1 MKKLKS
7 LICILGVVIMMSSI
21 NGCFFGGKDPD
32 ELRGDM
38 LKFVNEKYDMEFIPT
53 YFAMDDGVA
62 ELVVYP
68 KGGDRE
74 KDNFIVDWN
83 KNESTGKYEYTD
95 SYSAIM
101 MAPKYKEKIEELLK
115 PYFENYSV
123 EVRAEMC
130 VLPNDFGVNDD
141 FQKVLDRRIEYAP
154 HVFIKVA
161 HSSDSI
167 DEFNDKLDKLVD
179 DIADNSINGEILF
192 FYLKGTDLSVDTQ
205 DDNNNDVRK
214 YIRFTGVGE
223 KYHINKH

>member
-1 MKKLKS
+1 
-7 LICILGVVIMMSSI
+7 MMSSM
-21 NGCFFGGKDPD
+21 NGCFSSKQKPYT
-32 ELRGDM
+32 LKADM
-38 LKFVNEKYDMEFIPT
+38 LKFVNEKYDMEFVPT
-53 YFAMDDGVA
+53 YFAMDDSVA
-62 ELVVYP
+62 QLVVYP

-115 PYFENYSV
+115 HYFENYSV
-123 EVRAEMC
+123 EVRADMC
-130 VLPNDFGVNDD
+130 VLPNDFGVYDD
-141 FQKVLDRRIEYAP
+141 FQKVLDRRIEYTP

-167 DEFNDKLDKLVD
+167 DDFNNKLDKLVD
-179 DIADNSINGEILF
+179 DIADNFINGEILF